1 MTDIRTDIE
10 MKKYELTEKKINVLI
25 ETFADYVENYYD
37 EDDKSDQVTNIVDK
51 HFDDFIDWA
60 YDDFVIN
67 EEELEIL
74 KSNSNQDVH
83 NRIKAK
89 VVQDLVFRQAQNLF
103 GMHGLFMPSFS

>member
-89 VVQDLVFRQAQNLF
+89 VV
-103 GMHGLFMPSFS
+103 